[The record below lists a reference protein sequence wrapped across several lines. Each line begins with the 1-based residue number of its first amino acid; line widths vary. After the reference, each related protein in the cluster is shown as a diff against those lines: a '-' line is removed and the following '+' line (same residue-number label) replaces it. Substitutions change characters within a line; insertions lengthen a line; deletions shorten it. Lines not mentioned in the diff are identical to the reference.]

1 MERPPSL
8 YSLRAFQI
16 GLWLARVLP
25 RPIAQ
30 WLGPHIGRAVMA
42 RRPAAREALRDNLRL
57 VTGDDD
63 ERLDPLC
70 AANVANF
77 SRMLADYFLCAGT
90 AGDCAGRLLERW
102 SGIEHIEAARALGKG
117 VILVTAHLGNW
128 ELGGILLAQHGL
140 PLTVVTL
147 EEPSSELTRWRDAC
161 RQRLGIKTITVGP
174 GHDFTFIEMIQALR
188 RNEIVAML
196 VDRPYAG
203 SGTAVTF
210 FGQLTKFSTA
220 PALLWQHTNAA
231 VVPAF
236 VLQSADG
243 RYVSC
248 ADPML
253 AFAPHA
259 DSRAGIAS
267 NTQQLATHFETIIRQ
282 HPEQWFNYVP
292 IWNPSSSPSASS

>member
-1 MERPPSL
+1 MDRPPSL
-8 YSLRAFQI
+8 YNLRAFQL
-16 GLWLARVLP
+16 GLHLARILP

-30 WLGPHIGRAVMA
+30 RLAPHLARAIMA
-42 RRPAAREALRDNLRL
+42 RRPAAREALRGNLRL
-57 VTGDDD
+57 VVGRDDAQ
-63 ERLDPLC
+63 LDMLC
-70 AANVANF
+70 AANVVNF
-77 SRMLADYFLCAGT
+77 SRMLADYFLCAST
-90 AGDCAGRLLERW
+90 AGACAHRLLERW
-102 SGIEHIEAARALGKG
+102 SGIEHIEAARARGKG

-147 EEPSSELTRWRDAC
+147 EEPSSELTRWRDTC
-161 RQRLGIKTITVGP
+161 RQRLGIQTIAVGP
-174 GHDFTFIEMIQALR
+174 GHDFTFVEMIHALR

-203 SGTAVTF
+203 SGTPVTF
-210 FGQLTKFSTA
+210 FGQRTEFSTA
-220 PALLWQHTNAA
+220 PALLWQHTEAA

-236 VLQSADG
+236 VLQSAGG

-253 AFAPHA
+253 AFVSDANP
-259 DSRAGIAS
+259 RAGLVA
-267 NTQQLATHFETIIRQ
+267 NTQRLATHFETIIRQ

-292 IWNPSSSPSASS
+292 IWNT